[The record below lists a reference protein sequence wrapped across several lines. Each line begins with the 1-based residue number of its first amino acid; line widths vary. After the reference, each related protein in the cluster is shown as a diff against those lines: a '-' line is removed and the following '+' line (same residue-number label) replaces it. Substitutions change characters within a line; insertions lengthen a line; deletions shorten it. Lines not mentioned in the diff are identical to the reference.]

1 MLEKLPSGFG
11 HALKALRS
19 GPEKLLANDR
29 AVTGAA
35 AALSVTSPAF
45 AEGGAIPTRYTADG
59 EKLSPP
65 LAWSDVPGGT
75 AAIVLVVEDADSPTP
90 HPLVHAIVHD
100 LKPGERRLDEG
111 ALPGPAGPGEAR
123 AMGRNSF
130 LGAAYLPPDPP
141 PGHGPHRYA
150 FQVFA
155 LDTRP
160 HLGASP
166 GRRELIDALRGHVLA
181 KGGLIGTYERG

>member
-1 MLEKLPSGFG
+1 MLEKLPSGLG
-11 HALKALRS
+11 HALKALRP
-19 GPEKLLANDR
+19 GPEKLLMNDR

-35 AALSVTSPAF
+35 AALTVTSPAF
-45 AEGGAIPTRYTADG
+45 AEGAALPSRYTADG

-65 LAWSDVPGGT
+65 LAWSGVPDGT
-75 AAIVLVVEDADSPTP
+75 AAVVLVIEDADSPTP

-100 LKPGERRLDEG
+100 LKPGERQLAEG
-111 ALPGPAGPGEAR
+111 ALPGPAGRGEAR

-150 FQVFA
+150 FEVFA
-155 LDTRP
+155 LDARP
-160 HLGASP
+160 TFAGPP
-166 GRRELIDALRGHVLA
+166 GRGDLVGALRGHVIA
-181 KGGLIGTYERG
+181 KGGLIGTYERS